1 MSRSPVAANEAE
13 PLLSAE
19 TPFASSSRLSYN
31 STDNRQP
38 RDMATAA
45 EHGVDGEKLN
55 NGDQHSPTRSSAM
68 IDESEE
74 EGSSLYEK
82 KCVLINREL
91 DAMGMGRYQW

>member
-1 MSRSPVAANEAE
+1 MSPSAAAANEAE

-19 TPFASSSRLSYN
+19 APFASSSRLSYN

-45 EHGVDGEKLN
+45 ENGLDGEKLD
-55 NGDQHSPTRSSAM
+55 NGDQHSPARSSA
-68 IDESEE
+68 IIGDSEE

-82 KCVLINREL
+82 KCILINREL